1 MFDFKNKMHRKILRE
16 ELKRVKQILSEAD
29 SDVNN
34 NGYPDDTES
43 TTDSDVNNNGYP
55 DDTET
60 TTSQLTKQQIES
72 VLIDHANFE
81 FDIYQK
87 YGNPK
92 NFFSRRRNKQLI
104 HPSSTENEIYLDL
117 NDVRQ
122 SDTFFEYI
130 EPVKNYLQSA
140 GGRVQLDKYNFVLN
154 GNTIIIS
161 ISTTSQLTKQE
172 LESIDRDAWTYIRG
186 ILKMINDPER
196 YRNTDE
202 LKQFVAQHV
211 GASTT
216 NDEELKHKL
225 IRYALNGVKAMMQ
238 LNIAVQGKLD
248 RINPINFSASMP
260 EELPDSLRVSRTP
273 WGDYSGD

>member
-260 EELPDSLRVSRTP
+260 EELPKNLRVSRTA